1 MDSFSDL
8 KQTAIQK
15 AAEGNRLDFDEA
27 LYLYQNANL
36 LDLATW
42 ARAAKER
49 SSGKKVYYNINRHIN
64 LSNICTASCP
74 LCAFSCKEGDVH
86 GFMLTKE
93 DVAAKIKKTVATVKN
108 LTEIHIVSSLHP
120 DNTFDYYIDIL
131 KTIKQL
137 LPNVH
142 IQAFTPVEIVH
153 FAKISGKSIE
163 DVLHILQNA
172 GLDSLPGGGA
182 EILDDK
188 VRQIICPNKATS
200 TEWIHT
206 IKTAHKMGM
215 KTNASE
221 LYGHVETIEQRLK
234 HLFTLRDIQ
243 DETHGF
249 QAFISFPFHPA
260 NTQFPDIKP
269 ITSHESLKFIA
280 ISRLVL
286 DNIPH
291 IKAFWMMLSLPVAQL
306 ALAFGADDLD
316 GTVEE
321 EHIIHAAGAKTGQ
334 KMTTVQLKKII
345 AETGYIPVERDSLY
359 HEINRDNTIN
369 ARGDL

>member
-1 MDSFSDL
+1 MNLEKTAKL
-8 KQTAIQK
+8 KAQRG
-15 AAEGNRLDFDEA
+15 ERLNFDEA
-27 LYLYQNANL
+27 LYLYKNAGL
-36 LDLATW
+36 LELGEW
-42 ARAAKER
+42 ARRAKER
-49 SSGKKVYYNINRHIN
+49 KSGKEVYYNINRHIN
-64 LSNICTASCP
+64 LSNICTANCP
-74 LCAFSCKEGDVH
+74 LCAFSCEEGDAR

-93 DVAAKIKKTVATVKN
+93 DVADKIKGTIATVKG

-120 DNTFDYYIDIL
+120 HNDFNYYIEIL
-131 KTIKQL
+131 KTIKKL

-153 FAKISGKSIE
+153 FAKISSKTIE
-163 DVLHILQNA
+163 EVLIILREA

-182 EILDDK
+182 EILDDEVRK
-188 VRQIICPNKATS
+188 VICPDKANTA
-200 TEWIHT
+200 EWIHT
-206 IKTAHKMGM
+206 IKAAHKMGM

-221 LYGHVETIEQRLK
+221 LYGHVETPEQRLA

-243 DETHGF
+243 DETGGF

-260 NTQFPDIKP
+260 NTKFPDIRP
-269 ITSHESLKFIA
+269 MTSYENLKFIA

-286 DNIPH
+286 DNVSH
-291 IKAFWMMLSLPVAQL
+291 IKAFWMMLTLPVAQL

-334 KMTTVQLKKII
+334 KMTTAQLERII
-345 AETGYIPVERDSLY
+345 AETGYVPVQRDSLY
-359 HEINRDNTIN
+359 HKIK
-369 ARGDL
+369 

>member
-1 MDSFSDL
+1 ML
-8 KQTAIQK
+8 IEQQAINK
-15 AAEGNRLDFDEA
+15 AKNGERLNFEEA
-27 LYLYQNANL
+27 LYLYENAST

-42 ARAAKER
+42 ARTAKER
-49 SSGKKVYYNINRHIN
+49 HSGKDVFYNINRHIN
-64 LSNICTASCP
+64 LSNICTADCP
-74 LCAFSCKEGDVH
+74 LCAFSCNEGESQ
-86 GFMLTKE
+86 GFVLTKE
-93 DVAAKIKKTVATVKN
+93 DVEQKIKDTIQEVQG

-120 DNTFDYYIDIL
+120 TNDFNYYVEIL
-131 KTIKQL
+131 ESIKKL

-153 FAKISGKSIE
+153 FSKISGLLISE
-163 DVLHILQNA
+163 VLKKLQEV

-182 EILDDK
+182 EILDDS
-188 VRQIICPNKATS
+188 VRAKICPNKANTK
-200 TEWIHT
+200 EWIEV

-221 LYGHVETIEQRLK
+221 LYGHVENIKQRLA

-243 DETHGF
+243 DETGGF

-260 NTQFPDIKP
+260 NTKFPDITP
-269 ITSHESLKFIA
+269 VSSTESLRFIA

-286 DNIPH
+286 DNFAH
-291 IKAFWMMLSLPVAQL
+291 IKAFWMMLTMPIAQL

-321 EHIIHAAGAKTGQ
+321 EQIIHAAGAKTGQ
-334 KMTTVQLKKII
+334 KMTITRLAKII
-345 AETGYIPVERDSLY
+345 SETGYIPVQRDSLY
-359 HEINRDNTIN
+359 HK
-369 ARGDL
+369 LK

>member
-1 MDSFSDL
+1 MDSFTDL

-15 AAEGNRLDFDEA
+15 AAKGNRLNFDEA

-49 SSGKKVYYNINRHIN
+49 FSGKKVYYNINRHIN

-74 LCAFSCKEGDVH
+74 LCAFSCKAGDVH

-131 KTIKQL
+131 KTIKNL

-163 DVLHILQNA
+163 DVLHILQSA

-182 EILDDK
+182 EILDDE
-188 VRQIICPNKATS
+188 VRKIICPDKANS
-200 TEWIHT
+200 AEWIYT

-221 LYGHVETIEQRLK
+221 LYGHVETIEQRLQ

-369 ARGDL
+369 A

>member
-1 MDSFSDL
+1 MLINQSIMNEAR
-8 KQTAIQK
+8 KK
-15 AAEGNRLDFDEA
+15 AENGERLSFDEA
-27 LYLYQNANL
+27 LYLYKYADL

-42 ARAAKER
+42 ARRAKER
-49 SSGKKVYYNINRHIN
+49 HSGKEVYYNINRHIN

-74 LCAFSCKEGDVH
+74 LCAFSCKEGEQN

-93 DVAAKIKKTVATVKN
+93 DVIAKIQDTISQVKN

-120 DNTFDYYIDIL
+120 HNDFNYYIDIL
-131 KTIKQL
+131 QTIKKL
-137 LPNVH
+137 LPKVH

-153 FAKISGKSIE
+153 FAKISNKSIAE
-163 DVLHILQNA
+163 VLSVLKSA

-182 EILDDK
+182 EILDDE
-188 VRQIICPNKATS
+188 VRKIICPDKAT
-200 TEWIHT
+200 TKEWIDT

-221 LYGHVETIEQRLK
+221 LYGHLETVEQRLK

-260 NTQFPDIKP
+260 NTKFSDIKP
-269 ITSHESLKFIA
+269 VTSHESLKFIA

-286 DNIPH
+286 DNISH
-291 IKAFWMMLSLPVAQL
+291 IKAFWMMLTLPVAQL
-306 ALAFGADDLD
+306 SLAFGADDLD

-321 EHIIHAAGAKTGQ
+321 EHIIHSAGAKTGQ
-334 KMTTVQLKKII
+334 KMTTTQLRKII
-345 AETGYIPVERDSLY
+345 EETGYIPVERDSLY
-359 HEINRDNTIN
+359 HKISRV
-369 ARGDL
+369 

>member
-1 MDSFSDL
+1 ML
-8 KQTAIQK
+8 IEQQAINK
-15 AAEGNRLDFDEA
+15 AKNGERLNFEEA
-27 LYLYQNANL
+27 LYLYENAST

-42 ARAAKER
+42 ARRAKER
-49 SSGKKVYYNINRHIN
+49 HSGKDVFYNINRHIN
-64 LSNICTASCP
+64 LSNICTADCP
-74 LCAFSCKEGDVH
+74 LCAFSCTEGESQ
-86 GFMLTKE
+86 GFVLTKE
-93 DVAAKIKKTVATVKN
+93 DVEQKIKDTIQEVQG

-120 DNTFDYYIDIL
+120 TNDFNYYVEIL
-131 KTIKQL
+131 KSIKKL

-153 FAKISGKSIE
+153 FSKISGLSISE
-163 DVLHILQNA
+163 VLKKLQEV

-182 EILDDK
+182 EILDDS
-188 VRQIICPNKATS
+188 VRAKICPNKANTK
-200 TEWIHT
+200 EWIEV

-221 LYGHVETIEQRLK
+221 LYGHVESIKQRLA

-243 DETHGF
+243 DETGGF

-260 NTQFPDIKP
+260 NTKFPDITP
-269 ITSHESLKFIA
+269 VSSTESLRFIA

-286 DNIPH
+286 DNFAH
-291 IKAFWMMLSLPVAQL
+291 IKAFWMMLTMPIAQL

-321 EHIIHAAGAKTGQ
+321 EQIIHAAGAKTGQ
-334 KMTTVQLKKII
+334 KMTTTKLAKII
-345 AETGYIPVERDSLY
+345 RETGYTPVQRDSLY
-359 HEINRDNTIN
+359 HKIK
-369 ARGDL
+369 

>member
-1 MDSFSDL
+1 MNIN
-8 KQTAIQK
+8 QQAITK
-15 AAEGNRLDFDEA
+15 AQNGERLSFDEA
-27 LYLYQNANL
+27 LYLYKHADI

-42 ARAAKER
+42 ARKAKER
-49 SSGKKVYYNINRHIN
+49 HSQKEVYYNINRHIN
-64 LSNICTASCP
+64 LSNICTANCP
-74 LCAFSCKEGDVH
+74 LCAFSCEDGDKR
-86 GFMLTKE
+86 GFVLTKE
-93 DVAAKIKKTVATVKN
+93 DVEAKIKDTIAHVKG

-120 DNTFDYYIDIL
+120 TNDFNYYIEI
-131 KTIKQL
+131 IKSIKKL

-153 FAKISGKSIE
+153 FAKISQKSIYE
-163 DVLHILQNA
+163 VLTILQQA

-188 VRQIICPNKATS
+188 IRAKICPNKANTQ
-200 TEWIHT
+200 EWIET
-206 IKTAHKMGM
+206 IKTAHKLGM

-221 LYGHVETIEQRLK
+221 LYGHIETIEQRLQ
-234 HLFTLRDIQ
+234 HLFTLREIQ

-249 QAFISFPFHPA
+249 QAFISFPFHPQ
-260 NTQFPDIKP
+260 NTQLDNIKP
-269 ITSHESLKFIA
+269 ITSYESLRFIA

-291 IKAFWMMLSLPVAQL
+291 IKAFWMMLTLPIAQL

-321 EHIIHAAGAKTGQ
+321 EQIIHAAGAKTGQ
-334 KMTTVQLKKII
+334 KMTTTQLQKII
-345 AETGYIPVERDSLY
+345 TETGYTPVQRDSLY
-359 HEINRDNTIN
+359 RKIK
-369 ARGDL
+369 

>member
-1 MDSFSDL
+1 MSI
-8 KQTAIQK
+8 QTTAIQK
-15 AAEGNRLDFDEA
+15 AKNGERLSFTEA
-27 LYLYQNANL
+27 LYLYENVDL
-36 LDLATW
+36 IDLAIW
-42 ARAAKER
+42 ARQAKIR
-49 SSGKKVYYNINRHIN
+49 QSGQKVYYNINRHIN

-74 LCAFSCKEGDVH
+74 LCAFSCEEGDKR

-93 DVAAKIKKTVATVKN
+93 DVIAKIKNTIATVPN

-120 DNTFDYYIDIL
+120 HNDFNYYIEIL
-131 KTIKQL
+131 KTIKEL

-153 FAKISGKSIE
+153 FANISGKTIDEVLSILKE
-163 DVLHILQNA
+163 A

-182 EILDDK
+182 EILDDE
-188 VRQIICPNKATS
+188 VRKIICPNKATS
-200 TEWIHT
+200 EQWIYT
-206 IKTAHKMGM
+206 IKAAHKMGM

-243 DETHGF
+243 DETGGF

-260 NTQFPDIKP
+260 NTAFPDIKP
-269 ITSHESLKFIA
+269 ITSYESLKFIA

-291 IKAFWMMLSLPVAQL
+291 IKAFWMMLTLPIAQF
-306 ALAFGADDLD
+306 ALACGADDLD

-321 EHIIHAAGAKTGQ
+321 EKIIHAAGAHTGQ
-334 KMTTVQLKKII
+334 KMTTTQLEHII
-345 AETGYIPVERDSLY
+345 RTAGYIPVQRDSLY
-359 HEINRDNTIN
+359 NEIKND
-369 ARGDL
+369 

>member
-1 MDSFSDL
+1 MSNIHQSAV
-8 KQTAIQK
+8 KK
-15 AAEGNRLDFDEA
+15 AQNGERLSFDEA
-27 LYLYQNANL
+27 LYLYENAYL
-36 LDLATW
+36 LDLASW
-42 ARAAKER
+42 AKASKER
-49 SSGKKVYYNINRHIN
+49 QSGKEVYYNINRHIN

-74 LCAFSCKEGDVH
+74 LCAFSCEDGDSN
-86 GFMLTKE
+86 GFMLTKD
-93 DVAAKIKKTVATVKN
+93 DVIAKITNTIANVKN

-120 DNTFDYYIDIL
+120 HNDFSYYVDIL
-131 KTIKQL
+131 KAIKNL

-153 FAKISGKSIE
+153 FAKISGNSIE
-163 DVLHILQNA
+163 TVLQILQEA

-182 EILDDK
+182 EILDDS
-188 VRQIICPNKATS
+188 VRQIICPDKANS
-200 TEWIHT
+200 AEWIHT

-221 LYGHVETIEQRLK
+221 LYGHVETIEQRLQ

-260 NTQFPDIKP
+260 NTQFPDVKP

-291 IKAFWMMLSLPVAQL
+291 IKAFWMMLTLPVAQL
-306 ALAFGADDLD
+306 SLAFGADDLD

-334 KMTTVQLKKII
+334 KMTTAQLQKII
-345 AETGYIPVERDSLY
+345 RETGYIPIERDSLY
-359 HEINRDNTIN
+359 NKITR
-369 ARGDL
+369 